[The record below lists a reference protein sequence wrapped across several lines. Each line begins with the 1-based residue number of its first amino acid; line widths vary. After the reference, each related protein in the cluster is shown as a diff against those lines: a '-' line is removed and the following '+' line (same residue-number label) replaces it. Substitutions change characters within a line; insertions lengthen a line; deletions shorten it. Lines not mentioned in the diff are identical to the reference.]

1 LDPIDHPGSALVS
14 AEIFGQSAGGTYKET
29 LPAGNAF
36 ISIHNNKPFIF
47 FFTLYVQDPNAFDI
61 LARGNAA
68 PTRDTPFRPVADE
81 CCGVGVV
88 PFFLA
93 GLKRRFI
100 YTECVYDILKIAFPG
115 PVTNR
120 AVKWM
125 VLQDLF
131 QVGRALLM
139 ERLGISGDNKA
150 VGNGGAAGTHRLFF
164 TLNLNNAHIARLD
177 GRQPLVVT
185 ENGDIDTSFFGGLEY
200 RSPCGDLNLTSVD
213 R

>member
-1 LDPIDHPGSALVS
+1 LDPIDQPGPALVP
-14 AEIFGQSAGGTYKET
+14 AEIFGQGAGGTHKET
-29 LPAGNAF
+29 LPARNAF
-36 ISIHNNKPFIF
+36 ISIHYNEPFIF

-61 LARGNAA
+61 PARGNAA

-93 GLKRRFI
+93 GLIRRFI
-100 YTECVYDILKIAFPG
+100 DTECVYNILKVAFPG

-120 AVKWM
+120 AVKGM
-125 VLQDLF
+125 VLQYLF

-139 ERLGISGDNKA
+139 ERLGIRGDNKA
-150 VGNGGAAGTHRLFF
+150 VGNSGAAGTHRLIFS
-164 TLNLNNAHIARLD
+164 LNLNNAYIARLD

-185 ENGDIDTSFFGGLEY
+185 ENGDIDTCLFGGLEY
-200 RSPCGDLNLTSVD
+200 RRPCGDLNLTSVD